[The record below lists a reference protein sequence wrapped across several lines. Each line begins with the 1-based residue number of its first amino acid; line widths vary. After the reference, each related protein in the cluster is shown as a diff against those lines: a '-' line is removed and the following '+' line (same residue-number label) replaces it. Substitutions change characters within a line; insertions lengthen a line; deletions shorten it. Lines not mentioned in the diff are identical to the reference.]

1 MGRKLT
7 IQQEGFCQSIV
18 DGKLN
23 QADCYRAN
31 YDCSNML
38 RQSVDQLASRLANHV
53 KIRSRVA
60 ELREPV
66 ASALMAKL
74 MWDAERLVDQAE
86 VNLTGAREDHA
97 WAPANRAIELIARL
111 TGNLEP
117 TAGTQEVHIT
127 KVTVVLPP
135 GTPVVDAGRDIVDAE
150 SYNVLPSGDEGADQ
164 SVE

>member
-18 DGKLN
+18 EDKLN

-31 YDCSNML
+31 YNCANML
-38 RQSVDQLASRLANHV
+38 RQSVDQLASRLAKHV

-66 ASALMAKL
+66 VSSLLATRIIT
-74 MWDAERLVDQAE
+74 AESLVTE
-86 VNLTGAREDHA
+86 YETNLRGAREDRA
-97 WAPANRAIELIARL
+97 WAPANKAIEGIARL

-127 KVTVVLPP
+127 KVTVVLPS
-135 GTPVVDAGRDIVDAE
+135 GSHELDSGRDIVDAD
-150 SYNVLPSGDEGADQ
+150 YTVLPHRVEGADT
-164 SVE
+164 E